1 MGGLAVVDPL
11 LGVYPKPRQ
20 FGENLDSLECFQVV
34 DEDVEGE
41 RISPPATKN
50 IIFKKCLSHSSIAI

>member
-34 DEDVEGE
+34 DEDVWDPQ
-41 RISPPATKN
+41 IVYQLQIN
-50 IIFKKCLSHSSIAI
+50 